1 MFDVEFYMDRDGN
14 EPIKNFIIELQLKG
28 KTSKHERI
36 QSEKI
41 LTYIRVLQEYGT
53 RAGKPFIKHIEA
65 DLWEL
70 RPLNNRI
77 FFFYFKDNTF
87 ILLHHFKKKT
97 SRTPRREIEQAKR
110 NQADH
115 LERSK

>member
-36 QSEKI
+36 Q
-41 LTYIRVLQEYGT
+41 
-53 RAGKPFIKHIEA
+53 
-65 DLWEL
+65 
-70 RPLNNRI
+70 
-77 FFFYFKDNTF
+77 
-87 ILLHHFKKKT
+87 KKT